1 MLFLFGSVGTVDIM
15 WGWTN
20 HRSHSI
26 TVGEACEKSFP
37 GKGKITNQFP
47 WRLNFPNYT
56 WICVRVSTVITYS
69 EHSRHQGLPSQ
80 FSRLPSSRETNI
92 EDHMNTTSIKQ
103 WTESKQP
110 SGQAWQL
117 KIHEFPTRTSIHQWF
132 PRLFDDQRANIHYW
146 FSLNSSM
153 FNPNCQRI
161 LHCHS
166 TIECPSNIN

>member
-1 MLFLFGSVGTVDIM
+1 MLFLFGSFGTVDIM

-37 GKGKITNQFP
+37 GKGKIWNQFP

-56 WICVRVSTVITYS
+56 WICIRVSTVITYS

-117 KIHEFPTRTSIHQWF
+117 KIHEFPTRTSIHQGF

-146 FSLNSSM
+146 FFS
-153 FNPNCQRI
+153 Q
-161 LHCHS
+161 
-166 TIECPSNIN
+166 